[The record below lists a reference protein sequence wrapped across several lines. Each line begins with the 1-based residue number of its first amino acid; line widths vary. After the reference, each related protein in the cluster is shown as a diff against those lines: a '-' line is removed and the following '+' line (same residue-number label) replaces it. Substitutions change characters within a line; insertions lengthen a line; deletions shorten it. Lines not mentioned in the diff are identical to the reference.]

1 MAKIPISLITGFL
14 GSGKTSFLGQYLGA
28 NNDKGIAVIINE
40 IGQVALD
47 QRVLRS
53 SVDYRK
59 EQMLYLNNGCVC
71 CNRRVDLVESLK
83 SVLNSYDLRGET
95 LNRVIIETTGLAN
108 PAPILWTLLSDTFL
122 GVHFESQGVIACI
135 DALNGFLHLENEEAR
150 EQIIFADRV
159 LLTKTDL
166 QGDLC
171 VINALRAEIL
181 GLNPSVEIFDK
192 AILGGNYECLFAQN
206 GANHYANQ
214 SKNSA
219 NRFANHSINPLN
231 LARDSQD
238 LQDFSNDLRKS
249 HTQGFETLSIGFSG
263 AIEWSGF
270 GIWLSLLLHK
280 YGTQILRVKG
290 IIDIGED
297 FLVSING
304 AMHIIHP
311 PTHIKKDSECGSN
324 IVFITRNLPKEKI
337 IDSLKGFES
346 LLKIKDFE
354 IM

>member
-1 MAKIPISLITGFL
+1 MAKIPLTLITGFL
-14 GSGKTSFLGQYLGA
+14 GSGKTSFLGQYLRA

-53 SVDYRK
+53 SVDYTK
-59 EQMLYLNNGCVC
+59 EQMLYLNAGCVC
-71 CNRRVDLVESLK
+71 CNRRVDLVESLRN
-83 SVLNSYDLRGET
+83 VLNGYDSRGEK
-95 LNRVIIETTGLAN
+95 LQKVIIETTGLAN

-122 GVHFESQGVIACI
+122 GAHFEAQGVVACI
-135 DALNGFLHLENEEAR
+135 DALNGFLHLENDEAR
-150 EQIIFADRV
+150 EQIIFADSI

-166 QGDLC
+166 QSDEKALS
-171 VINALRAEIL
+171 VLRAEIL

-192 AILGGNYECLFAQN
+192 AILGGNYEGLFMQN
-206 GANHYANQ
+206 DANHAT
-214 SKNSA
+214 
-219 NRFANHSINPLN
+219 NRTN
-231 LARDSQD
+231 LTIDSQD
-238 LQDFSNDLRKS
+238 SRNDSRNDSRKA
-249 HTQGFETLSIGFSG
+249 HAQGFETLSISFSG

-280 YGTQILRVKG
+280 YGTKVLRVKG

-311 PTHIKKDSECGSN
+311 PTHIKKDAQSGSN
-324 IVFITRNLPKEKI
+324 LVFITRNLSKEKI
-337 IDSLKGFES
+337 LDSLKGFES
-346 LLKIKDFE
+346 LLKIKDFK
-354 IM
+354 IV

>member
-1 MAKIPISLITGFL
+1 MAKIPLTLITGFL
-14 GSGKTSFLGQYLGA
+14 GSGKTSFLGQYLRA

-53 SVDYRK
+53 SVDYSE
-59 EQMLYLNNGCVC
+59 EQMLYLNAGCVC
-71 CNRRVDLVESLK
+71 CNRRVDLVESLRN
-83 SVLNSYDLRGET
+83 VLNGYDSRGEM

-122 GVHFESQGVIACI
+122 GAHFEACGVIACI
-135 DALNGFLHLENEEAR
+135 DALNGFLHLENDEAR
-150 EQIIFADRV
+150 EQIIFADSV

-166 QGDLC
+166 QSDKKSLE
-171 VINALRAEIL
+171 ALKAEIL
-181 GLNPSVEIFDK
+181 GLNPSVEIFNK
-192 AILGGNYECLFAQN
+192 AILGADYEPLFSQKSANYP
-206 GANHYANQ
+206 ANQ
-214 SKNSA
+214 AA
-219 NRFANHSINPLN
+219 NRTN
-231 LARDSQD
+231 LAIDSQD
-238 LQDFSNDLRKS
+238 SRNESHNDSHKS
-249 HTQGFETLSIGFSG
+249 HAQGFETLSISFSG

-280 YGTQILRVKG
+280 YGTKVLRVKG

-311 PTHIKKDSECGSN
+311 PTHIKKDAQSGSN
-324 IVFITRNLPKEKI
+324 LVFITRNLPKEKI
-337 IDSLKGFES
+337 LDSLKGFES
-346 LLKIKDFE
+346 LLKIKDFK
-354 IM
+354 IV

>member
-1 MAKIPISLITGFL
+1 MAKIPVVLITGFL
-14 GSGKTSFLGQYLGA
+14 GSGKTSFLGQYLRA

-53 SVDYRK
+53 SVDYSE
-59 EQMLYLNNGCVC
+59 EQMLYLNAGCVC
-71 CNRRVDLVESLK
+71 CNRRVDLVESLRN
-83 SVLNSYDLRGET
+83 VLNGYDSRGEV

-122 GVHFESQGVIACI
+122 GAHFEAQGVIACI
-135 DALNGFLHLENEEAR
+135 DALNGFLHLENNEAR
-150 EQIIFADRV
+150 EQIIFADSI

-166 QGDLC
+166 QSDEEALS
-171 VINALRAEIL
+171 ALRAEIL
-181 GLNPSVEIFDK
+181 GLNPSVEIFDRE
-192 AILGGNYECLFAQN
+192 ILGGNYERLFAP
-206 GANHYANQ
+206 
-214 SKNSA
+214 NSA
-219 NRFANHSINPLN
+219 NRPANQTTNHAN
-231 LARDSQD
+231 LALDSHD
-238 LQDFSNDLRKS
+238 SRNDSHKS
-249 HTQGFETLSIGFSG
+249 HTQGFETLSISFSG

-280 YGTQILRVKG
+280 YGTKVLRVKG

-311 PTHIKKDSECGSN
+311 PTHIKKDAQSGSN
-324 IVFITRNLPKEKI
+324 LVFITRNLPKEKI
-337 IDSLKGFES
+337 IDSLKGFKN
-346 LLKIKDFE
+346 LLGIKDFK
-354 IM
+354 IS

>member
-1 MAKIPISLITGFL
+1 MAKIPLTLITGFL
-14 GSGKTSFLGQYLGA
+14 GSGKTSFLGQYLRA

-53 SVDYRK
+53 SVDYSK
-59 EQMLYLNNGCVC
+59 EQMLYLNAGCIC
-71 CNRRVDLVESLK
+71 CNRRVDLVESLRN
-83 SVLNSYDLRGET
+83 VLNGYDSRGEV

-122 GVHFESQGVIACI
+122 GAHFEACGVIACI
-135 DALNGFLHLENEEAR
+135 DALNGFLHLENDEAR
-150 EQIIFADRV
+150 EQIIFADSI

-166 QGDLC
+166 QSDEKALG
-171 VINALRAEIL
+171 ALRAEIL

-192 AILGGNYECLFAQN
+192 AIFGGNYERLFTQ
-206 GANHYANQ
+206 
-214 SKNSA
+214 NSA
-219 NRFANHSINPLN
+219 NRPANHTTN
-231 LARDSQD
+231 LANLALDSQD
-238 LQDFSNDLRKS
+238 SCKDSHKDFSNDSHKS
-249 HTQGFETLSIGFSG
+249 HAQGFDTLSISFSG

-280 YGTQILRVKG
+280 YGTKVLRVKG

-311 PTHIKKDSECGSN
+311 PTHIKKDAQSGSN
-324 IVFITRNLPKEKI
+324 LVFITRNLPKEKI
-337 IDSLKGFES
+337 IDSLKGFKC
-346 LLKIKDFE
+346 LLGMNEVLINS
-354 IM
+354 

>member
-1 MAKIPISLITGFL
+1 MAKIPLTLITGFL
-14 GSGKTSFLGQYLGA
+14 GSGKTSFLGQYLRA

-53 SVDYRK
+53 SVDYTK
-59 EQMLYLNNGCVC
+59 EQMLYLNAGCVC

-83 SVLNSYDLRGET
+83 NVLNSYDSRGEK
-95 LNRVIIETTGLAN
+95 LQKVIIETTGLAN

-122 GVHFESQGVIACI
+122 GAHFEAQSVIACI
-135 DALNGFLHLENEEAR
+135 DALNGFLHLENDEAR
-150 EQIIFADRV
+150 EQIIFADSI

-166 QGDLC
+166 QSDEKALS
-171 VINALRAEIL
+171 ALRAEIL

-192 AILGGNYECLFAQN
+192 ATLGADYEPLFSQ
-206 GANHYANQ
+206 
-214 SKNSA
+214 KSA
-219 NRFANHSINPLN
+219 NRAN
-231 LARDSQD
+231 LAIDSHD
-238 LQDFSNDLRKS
+238 SRNESHDSHKS
-249 HTQGFETLSIGFSG
+249 HAQGFETLSISFSG

-280 YGTQILRVKG
+280 YGTKVLRVKG

-311 PTHIKKDSECGSN
+311 PTHIKKDAQSGSN
-324 IVFITRNLPKEKI
+324 LVFITRNLPKEKI

-346 LLKIKDFE
+346 LLKIKDFK
-354 IM
+354 IV